1 MAGTSTSISDDGAI
15 HVQPWQMGLTYISGA
30 FAFEFQQMVSLLIP
44 LRAQHAGIPIELI
57 GVLIGAGAT
66 IPALLSVTSGAIA
79 DRFGPKITY
88 IISTLVCAVT
98 SFAFV
103 FATEFWGMLA
113 LQLVLGMAR
122 STAWVASQ
130 TYVSNVGTSAD
141 RPGQMGKL
149 SFASNAGTIAAP
161 VLAGW
166 TADLFG
172 FQNAFIVVGA
182 TCVVFLLMGMV
193 LPDVR
198 ARSTSKGKSR
208 DSSGGFG
215 TALELMKVR
224 GIQVA
229 LMLTFVRLW
238 NGNAWRAFFPLFLAS
253 QGFSATLIGTVLSS
267 NSIVS
272 TATALFAGPLSRR
285 ATPELITAIALGL
298 GSLGAAI
305 SPLVASVPWVYAPSI
320 LMGTGV
326 GLSLPLLMAIMTED
340 TPPDQRGVALGLRM
354 SANQVAQ
361 AAAPIA
367 MGGMVTAVGTITAFA
382 MSGVLMWVLLAA
394 AVWVHIVD
402 RRSKQTVATAS

>member
-1 MAGTSTSISDDGAI
+1 
-15 HVQPWQMGLTYISGA
+15 MGLTYVSGA

-44 LRAQHAGIPIELI
+44 LRAQHEGIPLELI
-57 GVLIGAGAT
+57 GVLVGSAAT

-88 IISTLVCAVT
+88 IISTLVCAIM
-98 SFAFV
+98 SFGFV
-103 FATEFWGMLA
+103 FATDFWSMMV

-130 TYVSNVGTSAD
+130 TYVSNIGAPSD
-141 RPGQMGKL
+141 RAGQMGKL

-161 VLAGW
+161 VLAGY

-172 FQNAFIVVGA
+172 FQHAFIVVGA
-182 TCVVFLLMGMV
+182 TCLVFLTMGF
-193 LPDVR
+193 LIPDVR
-198 ARSTSKGKSR
+198 ARSTSARKA
-208 DSSGGFG
+208 DSTGGFG

-229 LMLTFVRLW
+229 LILTFVRLW
-238 NGNAWRAFFPLFLAS
+238 NGNAWRAFFPLFLVS
-253 QGFSATLIGTVLSS
+253 QGFSASLSGWVLSS

-272 TATALFAGPLSRR
+272 TCTALLAGPLSKK
-285 ATPELITAIALGL
+285 ASPELVTAVALGL

-305 SPLVASVPWVYAPSI
+305 SPLVASVPWVFAPSI

-382 MSGVLMWVLLAA
+382 MSGVLMWVLLAGA
-394 AVWVHIVD
+394 IWVHIVD
-402 RRSKQTVATAS
+402 RRAKQTMATAP